1 MATVGVYKARTH
13 FAALVERVQTG
24 EEITI
29 TKHGAPVAKVVPI
42 ASEAQ
47 RSARDIIAEMRKF
60 ATVTHYFRPGEQA
73 DCTTGGAEDPR
84 C

>member
-1 MATVGVYKARTH
+1 MATMGVYEAKTH

-42 ASEAQ
+42 ASETQ
-47 RSARDIIAEMRKF
+47 RSAREIIAEMREIRKHCRLDGL
-60 ATVTHYFRPGEQA
+60 TIREMI
-73 DCTTGGAEDPR
+73 ED
-84 C
+84 